1 MRGWGA
7 GGETLEQGSADE
19 ADVRQVWEMRRRET
33 EHRTQVS
40 RK

>member
-7 GGETLEQGSADE
+7 GGETLGQGSADE
-19 ADVRQVWEMRRRET
+19 ADVRQVWEVRRRET

>member
-7 GGETLEQGSADE
+7 GGETLGSADE
-19 ADVRQVWEMRRRET
+19 ADVRQVWEVRRRET
-33 EHRTQVS
+33 ERRTQVS